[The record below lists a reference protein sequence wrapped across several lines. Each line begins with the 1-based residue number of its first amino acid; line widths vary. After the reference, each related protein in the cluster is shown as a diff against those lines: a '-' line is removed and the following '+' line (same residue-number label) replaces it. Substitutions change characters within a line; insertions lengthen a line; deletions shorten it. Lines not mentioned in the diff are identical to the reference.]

1 MQMEFEQLKKV
12 HLALKTYSSGTDYE
26 IAKDLEYVAGMV
38 HILEVLGYNAWNEN
52 GKWSVREIE
61 SGKMLICKDKAVKS
75 SSQ

>member
-1 MQMEFEQLKKV
+1 
-12 HLALKTYSSGTDYE
+12 
-26 IAKDLEYVAGMV
+26 MV

-61 SGKMLICKDKAVKS
+61 SGKMLICKDKAIKS